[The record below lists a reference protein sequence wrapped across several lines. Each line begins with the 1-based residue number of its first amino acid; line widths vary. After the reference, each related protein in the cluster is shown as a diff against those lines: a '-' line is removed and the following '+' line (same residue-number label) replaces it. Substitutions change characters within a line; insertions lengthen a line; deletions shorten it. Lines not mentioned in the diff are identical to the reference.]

1 MRRSIKASVILILI
15 LSISLSIPFR
25 SRAERTLSTI
35 GNSSSNSSNLS
46 ISSRSTR
53 SPASSSTPTT
63 NPSSAPGDKITTK
76 MDTYIDQKS
85 PNTSYGA
92 SSTLQINSTNNQIKQ
107 GLIKFD
113 VSTIPTGDTVTS
125 AKLWVYVYN
134 KGSSNNSVSI
144 HKSLGSWSK
153 STTWNRK
160 PAMDSISSGSVTIT
174 KSGDYVV
181 LDITGLVQ
189 NWVSGDTPNNG
200 IYLVA
205 DSGSVTL
212 YSAENRSNKPVLT
225 VAHKRGG
232 TGTPPATAVPTPVPS
247 PAPTKAPSPTP
258 TSTPALNSTTNMPMT
273 YGCTMYGAS
282 QSYPGSS
289 SDVTM
294 MNKYKSYCTVVIQRW
309 YPLPSQ
315 SYCNALRTSPTTVKV
330 CGSYN
335 DFGFTFT
342 DDPGW
347 SAVSQYHLGN
357 AYNLYGTTP
366 TKEAVMDFT
375 APGFISWFSNILTN
389 GWSPNHMK
397 KAGSGMNSL
406 FFDNGFFDP
415 TWVWNTY
422 PVSASQRKADALNF
436 LSDIRNVWNTNGD
449 YIVMNGYTDISA
461 SWTSDPNYYYAVLD
475 MVDYIVFERTTTD
488 ISNGKAGAASEVLNF
503 IKKAYDY
510 NTNTSTIVLWSTE
523 YGDFWYNFS
532 AGLLACTN
540 TKCGFWQQPP
550 MTSNQIV
557 AVGALDIGTPVSA
570 YSVLNGC
577 YVRPFTNG
585 YVVVNLSDS
594 GSACTVPLNGCYQN
608 LATGTQECNSTT
620 VNAKAGKVFIH

>member
-15 LSISLSIPFR
+15 LSISLFIPFR

-35 GNSSSNSSNLS
+35 GSSSSNSTNVS
-46 ISSRSTR
+46 ISSRSSRTTG
-53 SPASSSTPTT
+53 SSSTPAT

-76 MDTYIDQKS
+76 IDTYIDQKN
-85 PNTSYGA
+85 PNTSYGT
-92 SSTLQINSTNNQIKQ
+92 SSTLQINSTINQIKQ

-113 VSTIPTGDTVTS
+113 VSAIPTGDTVTS
-125 AKLWVYVYN
+125 AKLWVYVYQ

-144 HKSLGSWSK
+144 YESLGSWSQ
-153 STTWNRK
+153 STTWNSK
-160 PAMDSISSGSVTIT
+160 PARDSVRSGSVTIT

-189 NWVSGDTPNNG
+189 DWVSGHTPNNG
-200 IYLVA
+200 MYLVA
-205 DSGSVTL
+205 GSGSIIL
-212 YSAENRSNKPVLT
+212 NSAENRSNKPVLT
-225 VAHKRGG
+225 VAHKRSG
-232 TGTPPATAVPTPVPS
+232 TGTPSATAAPTPVP
-247 PAPTKAPSPTP
+247 TNTPSPTP
-258 TSTPALNSTTNMPMT
+258 TSTPAPNPTTNMPMT

-282 QSYPGSS
+282 QPYPGSS
-289 SDVTM
+289 SDVIM
-294 MNKYKSYCTVVIQRW
+294 MNKYKSYCTVVMQKW
-309 YPLPSQ
+309 YPLPSH

-335 DFGFTFT
+335 NFGFTFT

-357 AYNLYGTTP
+357 AYNLYGATP
-366 TKEAVMDFT
+366 TSEAVMDYT

-406 FFDNGFFDP
+406 FFDNGVFDP
-415 TWVWNTY
+415 TWLWNTY
-422 PVSASQRKADALNF
+422 PISASQRKVDALNF

-449 YIVMNGYTDISA
+449 YIVMNGYSDISE
-461 SWTSDPNYYYAVLD
+461 STTSDPNYYYAVLD

-488 ISNGKAGAASEVLNF
+488 IKSGKAGAASQVLNF

-510 NTNTSTIVLWSTE
+510 NTNTSTVVLWNTE

-532 AGLLACTN
+532 TGLLACTAK
-540 TKCGFWQQPP
+540 KCGFWQQPP

-557 AVGALDIGTPVSA
+557 AVGALVIGIPVNP
-570 YSVLNGC
+570 YSVVNGC

-608 LATGTQECNSTT
+608 LATGTNECNSTT
-620 VNAKAGKVFIH
+620 VNAKSGKVFIH